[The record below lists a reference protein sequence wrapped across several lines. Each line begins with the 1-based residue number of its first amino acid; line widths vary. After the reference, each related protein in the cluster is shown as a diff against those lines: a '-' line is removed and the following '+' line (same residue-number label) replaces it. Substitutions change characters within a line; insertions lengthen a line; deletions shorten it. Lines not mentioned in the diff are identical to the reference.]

1 MAGAR
6 HMGRLGR
13 AGERWLEEERDQL
26 PLWVPVMVG
35 GGIAAWFLLPDHARW
50 AGFVIAMLSVALAAL
65 AGAKGGRLAR
75 AILIGALAAA
85 IGCGLIWW
93 RAERVAA
100 PVLAHEGVARFSG
113 RVVSVD
119 PLPARQLVR
128 VRVAVMAPEAM
139 PPVIRVNIAEKDVP
153 KGLARGA
160 VIRLRGWLMPPAPAA
175 VPGAYDFARVAWF
188 QRIGATTRAFAP
200 VEILEQGEAPAS
212 DIRHRLSDHVRGRVP
227 GDAGAIA
234 ATLATGDR
242 GAIADDDAETMRRA
256 GLAHLLSIS
265 GLHVTAVGGAT
276 MVLVLRLLSL
286 FPALALRF
294 RLPLVAAAAGAVA
307 AVGYTWL
314 TGAQVPTIRS
324 CIAALL
330 VLAALAMGREA
341 ITLRLVAAGALIVLL
356 ILPESLVGPSF
367 QLSFAAVT
375 AIVALHELPAMRRL
389 VARREENAAMR
400 LGRGLLSLLITGM
413 VVEVA
418 LMPIALY
425 HFHKAG
431 LYGAAA
437 NIVAIP
443 LTTFVIMPA
452 EALALLFDCFGLGA
466 PFWWLTGAALR
477 GLLALAHATANA
489 PGAVAAMPVMP
500 QGAFAAMVI
509 GGLWVALWRTWLRW
523 LGVVPVA
530 MGAAW
535 AAVTPMPDMLVSAD
549 GTHLAVRKSD
559 GGMAL
564 LRDRSGDYIRD
575 AFSSAAGFEGEL
587 TPVSELSGARCS
599 KDVCLFSVEG
609 RDERAVSVLATRS
622 DYLVPR
628 AEMEPAC
635 AAADV
640 VVSDRWLPRW
650 CTPRWM
656 KIDGRMLARSGGV
669 SISFASRSI
678 RTTRG
683 GAGDHPWVHPP
694 TIMPPRP
701 SPGARRTDQ

>member
-1 MAGAR
+1 MAVAS
-6 HMGRLGR
+6 HMGRMSR
-13 AGERWLEEERDQL
+13 AVERWLEEERDQL

-35 GGIAAWFLLPDHARW
+35 VGIAAWFILPDRARW
-50 AGFVIAMLSVALAAL
+50 AGFVLAMVSISFAAL
-65 AGAKGGRLAR
+65 AGARGGRLPR
-75 AILIGALAAA
+75 AVLIGALAAA

-100 PVLAHEGVARFSG
+100 PVLAHEGVATFTG
-113 RVVSVD
+113 RVVAID

-128 VRVAVMAPEAM
+128 VRVAVIAPEAM
-139 PPVIRVNIAEKDVP
+139 PPVVRVNIAEKDVP

-200 VEILEQGEAPAS
+200 VEVLKPGEAPAS
-212 DIRHRLSDHVRGRVP
+212 DIRHRLAGYVRTRVP

-242 GAIADDDAETMRRA
+242 GAISDADADAMRRS

-265 GLHVTAVGGAT
+265 GLHVTAVVGAT
-276 MVLVLRLLSL
+276 MVLVLRLLAL

-294 RLPLVAAAAGAVA
+294 RLPLVAAAAGAIA

-341 ITLRLVAAGALIVLL
+341 ITLRLIAAGALIVLL
-356 ILPESLVGPSF
+356 IFPESLVGPSF

-375 AIVALHELPAMRRL
+375 AIVALHELSAMQRL
-389 VARREENAAMR
+389 VSRREEGVAMR
-400 LGRGLLSLLITGM
+400 MGRGLLSLLITGLM
-413 VVEVA
+413 VEFA

-437 NIVAIP
+437 NIIAIP

-452 EALALLFDCFGLGA
+452 EALALLLDCVGLGA
-466 PFWWLTGAALR
+466 PFWWVTGAALR
-477 GLLALAHATANA
+477 LLLGLAYATANA

-500 QGAFAAMVI
+500 DGAFAAMVL

-523 LGVVPVA
+523 LGVVPVVA
-530 MGAAW
+530 GAVW

-549 GTHLAVRKSD
+549 GTHLAVRKTD

-575 AFSSAAGFEGEL
+575 AFSSAAGFEGDL
-587 TPVSELSGARCS
+587 TPVSALPGARCS
-599 KDVCLFSVEG
+599 KDVCLFSVIGKDG
-609 RDERAVSVLATRS
+609 RRVSVLATRS

-635 AAADV
+635 AAADI
-640 VVSDRWLPRW
+640 VVSDRWLPGW
-650 CTPRWM
+650 CRPRWM

-669 SISFASRSI
+669 SIDFASRTI

-683 GAGDHPWVHPP
+683 SAGEHPWVDPP
-694 TIMPPRP
+694 TTMPPRP
-701 SPGARRTDQ
+701 SKRARQ